1 MSECPEGP
9 DKADGSNDYP
19 DYADGEEAL
28 PDGDTVPARRV
39 TLVPEDRSVAGVVG
53 LGPVGGEAGGVQP
66 GDTLPASRA
75 WQQLS
80 NFYTSLDCDLVHHPE
95 GEGVRPEVAEVGEG
109 VEEGHVGATH
119 HGVTDPGEVGQQAE
133 EHGVQG
139 HAVEGKD
146 DDEQD
151 EVVAGKGSI
160 LQLHDGSEEDLEK
173 C

>member
-53 LGPVGGEAGGVQP
+53 LGPVGGEAGGLQP

-75 WQQLS
+75 WQQFI
-80 NFYTSLDCDLVHHPE
+80 NFYTSLDCDLVH
-95 GEGVRPEVAEVGEG
+95 
-109 VEEGHVGATH
+109 
-119 HGVTDPGEVGQQAE
+119 Q
-133 EHGVQG
+133 
-139 HAVEGKD
+139 
-146 DDEQD
+146 
-151 EVVAGKGSI
+151 
-160 LQLHDGSEEDLEK
+160 
-173 C
+173 